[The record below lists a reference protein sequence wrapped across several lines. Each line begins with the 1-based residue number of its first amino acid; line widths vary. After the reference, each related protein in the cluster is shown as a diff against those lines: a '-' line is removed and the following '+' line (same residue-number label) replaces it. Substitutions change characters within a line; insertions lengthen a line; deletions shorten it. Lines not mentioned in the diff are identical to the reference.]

1 MKKVI
6 LITGATSGIGF
17 QTAEYLSHEGYIV
30 YGAGRRLDR
39 LAQLQQI
46 GVHGVQLDVTD
57 EQSMVSVVQDIMA
70 KEGRIDVLINN
81 AGYGSFGAVEEVGD
95 DNR

>member
-17 QTAEYLSHEGYIV
+17 QTAEYLSNAGDIV

-39 LAQLQQI
+39 L
-46 GVHGVQLDVTD
+46 
-57 EQSMVSVVQDIMA
+57 E
-70 KEGRIDVLINN
+70 
-81 AGYGSFGAVEEVGD
+81 
-95 DNR
+95 